1 MVVMDAPQNRLR
13 QVREAKGYSRD
24 KLAVASGVSSG
35 NIEAIER
42 GDRGKRLTMGV
53 VIALS
58 KALGVEPWDIWEEL
72 GGLAPT
78 MRIPVYGMVPARGGE
93 VREPVPEYIEVP
105 RVRVREETRKVYAL
119 EVTEPL
125 ADEGLDAGD
134 YVLVGEDTSVREEG
148 GVYVLRVS
156 DWTVVRRAW
165 RVGSQVNVRPAVGG
179 VSILRASDIEV
190 VGRVILGGRWRE
202 F

>member
-1 MVVMDAPQNRLR
+1 MDASQNRLR
-13 QVREAKGYSRD
+13 KIREEKGYSRD
-24 KLAVASGVSSG
+24 RLAVASGVSSG

-58 KALGVEPWDIWEEL
+58 KALGVEPWDIWEEFD
-72 GGLAPT
+72 GLAPT
-78 MRIPVYGMVPARGGE
+78 RRIPVYGVVPARGGE
-93 VREPVPEYIEVP
+93 VREPGPEYIEVP
-105 RVRVREETRKVYAL
+105 RVRVREESRKVYAL
-119 EVTEPL
+119 EVMEPL
-125 ADEGLDAGD
+125 ADEGIDAGD
-134 YVLVGEDTSVREEG
+134 YVLVGDDTVVGEEG
-148 GVYVLRVS
+148 GVYVLRVA

-165 RVGSQVNVRPAVGG
+165 RVGSQVNVRPAVNGA
-179 VSILRASDIEV
+179 SILRASDIEV